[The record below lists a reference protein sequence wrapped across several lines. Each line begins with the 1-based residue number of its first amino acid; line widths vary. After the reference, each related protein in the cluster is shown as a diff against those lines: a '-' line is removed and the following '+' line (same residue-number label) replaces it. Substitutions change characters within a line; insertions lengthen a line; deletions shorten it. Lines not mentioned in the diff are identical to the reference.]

1 MQFYSQLSVL
11 KQQWN
16 PVFYCYLSKKIYDM
30 MNRWH
35 KNNQECISVWISFN
49 MYDWVSSIC
58 QTFVTHITKDLIII
72 DITVLQTRRDNTTN
86 SLRFQT
92 AWRNAGTRVC
102 CLTHIAGV
110 TINAIL
116 GTRGS
121 KPGELHD
128 GKDYLSSWVKIYCR
142 QVIE

>member
-16 PVFYCYLSKKIYDM
+16 HVFYCYQSNKIYDM

-35 KNNQECISVWISFN
+35 KNNQECISVRISFN
-49 MYDWVSSIC
+49 IYDWVSIC
-58 QTFVTHITKDLIII
+58 QSDLRHSYYQRL
-72 DITVLQTRRDNTTN
+72 DCHWYYSTVLLVQTRRDNTTY

-102 CLTHIAGV
+102 CLPHIAGV

-121 KPGELHD
+121 KPGELHG
-128 GKDYLSSWVKIYCR
+128 GKDYLS
-142 QVIE
+142 